1 MAVVS
6 SNNYKVQPH
15 NHVLT
20 SILSAYQSQV
30 QNRSKDSDG
39 VDFGDISVKFGETLK
54 YFHNSDSLYQDLCL
68 IEKQIENEANE
79 RIKLEG
85 KKASNS
91 QFGFVMIKDN
101 GGLLIDESDGA
112 LKADFSSLQSKLVDT
127 GVNRNLKMLKLFG
140 TDNRISLLS
149 TPDDN
154 DDIVI
159 ITNERLESHLSGYN
173 LELTSKI
180 NELNKQLSNVI
191 RNQQNNT
198 SSIDALYGTISGI
211 SNQIVSVLNDIQQYS
226 FGTISS
232 NASSGSSGGSIVCPK
247 GTTSADNCE
256 NVVITANKQYYRKL
270 VKVPLD
276 SCVESSD
283 DNTKYFMFDDSQINT
298 TDAEYMVL
306 KFDLD
311 MEFVKGGSC
320 PDPLRLPWIWI
331 DSDGRRLYSDNDKW
345 ENLSDADKS
354 KLVAIFD
361 PEQITNVVVEIR
373 GYYKCQRWEYFG
385 KLVHQYYINCED
397 TTEDDN

>member
-1 MAVVS
+1 M
-6 SNNYKVQPH
+6 
-15 NHVLT
+15 
-20 SILSAYQSQV
+20 
-30 QNRSKDSDG
+30 
-39 VDFGDISVKFGETLK
+39 
-54 YFHNSDSLYQDLCL
+54 
-68 IEKQIENEANE
+68 
-79 RIKLEG
+79 
-85 KKASNS
+85 
-91 QFGFVMIKDN
+91 
-101 GGLLIDESDGA
+101 
-112 LKADFSSLQSKLVDT
+112 
-127 GVNRNLKMLKLFG
+127 
-140 TDNRISLLS
+140 
-149 TPDDN
+149 
-154 DDIVI
+154 
-159 ITNERLESHLSGYN
+159 
-173 LELTSKI
+173 
-180 NELNKQLSNVI
+180 
-191 RNQQNNT
+191 
-198 SSIDALYGTISGI
+198 
-211 SNQIVSVLNDIQQYS
+211 SVLNDIQQYS

-270 VKVPLD
+270 VNVPLD

-283 DNTKYFMFDDSQINT
+283 DSTKYFKFDDSQINT

-311 MEFVKGGSC
+311 MEFSKGGSC